1 MSEYQYYEFVAID
14 QPLTP
19 RQMAELRACS
29 SRASITPTSFVNEYH
44 WGGLKGDPDD
54 WMRRYFDAHV
64 YVTDMCVCCFM
75 VRVPREIFD
84 SATLNAFATE
94 SSIYIGRSESHWII
108 SWNLNESENYDRFCE
123 DDGRGWMGR
132 LVALRDELLRGD
144 LRSLYLGWLA
154 GVTIGEVEEGES
166 EPPPPQGLSRL
177 TAAQQALLGFLEV
190 DPDLVAATSNGDVG
204 IDAESDD
211 TDRQMDVWIAGLPA
225 DDSRQALKLLLSGQ
239 SNRAERQLKSRF
251 LTWQKA
257 NSATRV
263 TATVLRTVANLR
275 ELASSAEK
283 VRRQWE
289 TEQRIKFKAEQQAQ
303 RDAYLRTLAA
313 DFDRCWQM
321 LDKKAERGIASAYDE
336 VSRAV
341 VDLAEAYKLCSSGQE
356 WKHAMQRFMERHIK
370 RGALVR
376 RLVEAGLWKKS

>member
-54 WMRRYFDAHV
+54 WMRRYFDAHIH
-64 YVTDMCVCCFM
+64 VTDMCVCCFM

-84 SATLNAFATE
+84 GATLNTFATE
-94 SSIYIGRSESHWII
+94 SSIYINHSESHWMI

-154 GVTIGEVEEGES
+154 GVTAGEVEEGES
-166 EPPPPQGLSRL
+166 EPPPPLGLSRL
-177 TAAQQALLGFLEV
+177 TAAQQALVELLEI
-190 DPDLVAATSNGDVG
+190 DPDLVAAAANGDIE

-211 TDRQMDVWIAGLPA
+211 TDRQMDVWIADLSA
-225 DDSRQALKLLLSGQ
+225 DDSRQVLKLLLSGQ

-251 LTWQKA
+251 LTWQRE

-263 TATVLRTVANLR
+263 TAPVLRTVANLR
-275 ELASSAEK
+275 ELAGSAEK

-289 TEQRIKFKAEQQAQ
+289 AEQHIKLKAEQQAQ

-313 DFDRCWQM
+313 NFDRCWQM
-321 LDKKAERGIASAYDE
+321 LDKNAERGIASAYDE

-341 VDLAEAYKLCSSGQE
+341 VELAEAYKLCSSGVE
-356 WKHAMQRFMERHIK
+356 WNHAMQCFMARHLN

>member
-1 MSEYQYYEFVAID
+1 
-14 QPLTP
+14 
-19 RQMAELRACS
+19 
-29 SRASITPTSFVNEYH
+29 
-44 WGGLKGDPDD
+44 
-54 WMRRYFDAHV
+54 
-64 YVTDMCVCCFM
+64 M
-75 VRVPREIFD
+75 V
-84 SATLNAFATE
+84 
-94 SSIYIGRSESHWII
+94 
-108 SWNLNESENYDRFCE
+108 
-123 DDGRGWMGR
+123 
-132 LVALRDELLRGD
+132 ELLE
-144 LRSLYLGWLA
+144 
-154 GVTIGEVEEGES
+154 I
-166 EPPPPQGLSRL
+166 
-177 TAAQQALLGFLEV
+177 
-190 DPDLVAATSNGDVG
+190 DPDLIAAAANGDVG

-211 TDRQMDVWIAGLPA
+211 TDRQMDVWIAGLSA
-225 DDSRQALKLLLSGQ
+225 DDSRQVLKLLLSGQ

-251 LTWQKA
+251 LTWQKE

-289 TEQRIKFKAEQQAQ
+289 AEQHINLKAEQQAQ

-313 DFDRCWQM
+313 NFDRCWQM

-341 VDLAEAYKLCSSGQE
+341 VDLAEAYKLCSSGPE

>member
-19 RQMAELRACS
+19 VQMAELRACS

-44 WGGLKGDPDD
+44 WGGLKADQDD
-54 WMRRYFDAHV
+54 WMRCYFDAHV

-84 SATLNAFATE
+84 SATINAFATE
-94 SSIYIGRSESHWII
+94 SSIYINHSESHWIK
-108 SWNLNESENYDRFCE
+108 SWNLNESENHDRFCE

-154 GVTIGEVEEGES
+154 GVTIGEVEEGEG
-166 EPPPPQGLSRL
+166 EPLPPPGLSRL
-177 TAAQQALLGFLEV
+177 TAAQQALVEFLEI
-190 DPDLVAATSNGDVG
+190 DPDLIAAAASVDIETV
-204 IDAESDD
+204 AESDD
-211 TDRQMDVWIAGLPA
+211 TDIQMDMWIAGLPA

-289 TEQRIKFKAEQQAQ
+289 AEQHIKLKAEQQAQ

-341 VDLAEAYKLCSSGQE
+341 VDLAEAYKLCSSGVE
-356 WKHAMQRFMERHIK
+356 WKHAMQCFMARHLK